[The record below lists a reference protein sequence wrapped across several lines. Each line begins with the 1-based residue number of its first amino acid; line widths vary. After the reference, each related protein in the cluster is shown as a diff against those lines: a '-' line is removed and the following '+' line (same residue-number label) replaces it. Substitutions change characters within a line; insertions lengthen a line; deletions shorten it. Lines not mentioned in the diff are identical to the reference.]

1 VTDGQT
7 CHGIVCAM
15 YTRRA
20 VKVKRCIG
28 ETAYTASKT
37 LSVHPMHRYSPD
49 GAIVKISRVRLNL
62 KHPDVSLFTFFLTS
76 LRRQLNSSSTKRRI
90 SDRTLL

>member
-1 VTDGQT
+1 M
-7 CHGIVCAM
+7 HM
-15 YTRRA
+15 RRA
-20 VKVKRCIG
+20 VKMKSCVG

-37 LSVHPMHRYSPD
+37 LPVNPMRRYSPD
-49 GAIVKISRVRLNL
+49 GVIVNISRVRLNL

-76 LRRQLNSSSTKRRI
+76 LRRQLNSSSTEKRI